1 MAGWYAEH
9 GCEAF
14 YRLLWGDAAIA
25 GELQSRLQACGAW
38 RVGEA
43 LAE

>member
-14 YRLLWGDAAIA
+14 YANLWKDPRVVA
-25 GELQSRLQACGAW
+25 ELQTRLQAGAW
-38 RVGEA
+38 QIA
-43 LAE
+43 ANLAT